1 MLGLS
6 FSSKLDWRSYIMSLA
21 KTTSRKLEPYSFY
34 QVYFFFLL
42 RLLCVSVNLPYGL
55 AFDIVAISGLERLD
69 ATWEC

>member
-1 MLGLS
+1 
-6 FSSKLDWRSYIMSLA
+6 MSLA

-55 AFDIVAISGLERLD
+55 AFDIVAISGLERQD